1 MKILIK
7 LDSCFYNDKQNQY
20 CYDNMI
26 ELEWDLPFLQ
36 RQNDLFDCDSI
47 IDDKMPEFDIGLS
60 WHVDYINYKKIN
72 GKITPILWLVGE

>member
-26 ELEWDLPFLQ
+26 ELEWDLPFLP

-60 WHVDYINYKKIN
+60 WNVDCINYKKIN